1 MWVCVVLNIIII
13 LCLFWQN
20 QSLKTNITHLQER
33 IQEDTEESRHGQK
46 ELKQSL
52 EYSVEA
58 IQGDLNSIKAKE
70 ENDFETLSR
79 QLTELGNYLDEFSTI
94 KNTLSTVHEKCNFLQ
109 KNFDIIEELFRL
121 QLVNSLIDDAQ
132 NAMNFYED
140 TQKRKNIITN

>member
-20 QSLKTNITHLQER
+20 QSLKTNITRLQEK
-33 IQEDTEESRHGQK
+33 IQEDTEESRHAQK

-79 QLTELGNYLDEFSTI
+79 QITELGNSLDEFSTI
-94 KNTLSTVHEKCNFLQ
+94 KNTLSTVHEKCNFLK

-140 TQKRKNIITN
+140 ARKRKNIITN